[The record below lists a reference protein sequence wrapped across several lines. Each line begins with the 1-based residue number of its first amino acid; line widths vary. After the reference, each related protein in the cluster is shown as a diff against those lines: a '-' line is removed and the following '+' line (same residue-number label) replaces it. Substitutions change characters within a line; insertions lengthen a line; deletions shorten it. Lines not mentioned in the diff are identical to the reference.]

1 MMYVGK
7 DFRSLIILLMFINL
21 IIIVVTGGFLR
32 VIGGNL
38 GRLGTFDALTFF
50 NKHNCLVTLTPKI

>member
-7 DFRSLIILLMFINL
+7 DFRSLVILLMFINL

-32 VIGGNL
+32 ESL
-38 GRLGTFDALTFF
+38 EET
-50 NKHNCLVTLTPKI
+50 